1 MKYDINGHVYDVQIV
16 KKNNKNSYIRVK
28 DDLTIL
34 VTTGYFTTKNDV
46 KRMLDNNIN
55 SIQKMLNRQVKNKEK
70 NESFFYLGR
79 PYDIIEVSIMDDIEF
94 DQNNIYVP
102 NRKEFEKWHKE
113 QLQKIFNERLDYN
126 YKLFAEVNKCPDLKI
141 RTMKT
146 RWGVYNRIKHTITLN
161 SHLLEY
167 DIDKIDYVIIHE
179 LSHVVHFDHSK
190 NFWHLVEKYCPKY
203 KEMRKALKE

>member
-16 KKNNKNSYIRVK
+16 KNNKNSYIRVK